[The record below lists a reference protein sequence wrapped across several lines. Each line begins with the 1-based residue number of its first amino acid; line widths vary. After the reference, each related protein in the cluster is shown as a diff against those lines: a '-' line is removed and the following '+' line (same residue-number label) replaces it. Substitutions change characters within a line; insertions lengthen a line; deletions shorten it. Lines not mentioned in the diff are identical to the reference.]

1 MSGHRVSVQ
10 GRALALGV
18 MASTVGGLV
27 SWLFLVILTQPIA
40 RLSAGFG
47 NFEFFALVVLAL
59 VMIASLGGTN
69 VMRSLLAG
77 AIGVLLAMPGINAA
91 TGQTRL
97 TAGITELNDGFKLLP
112 VLIGLF
118 AISQILREI
127 ACAIHGQ
134 TSTKQ
139 NPVVRLGN
147 DSVRFG
153 IADMARHA
161 VNMLRSSVIGTLIGI
176 LPGIGANISSVAAYA
191 AAKGLS
197 KEPDAFGRGSESGVV
212 AAESA
217 NNATIGGALIPL
229 LAMGLPGSV
238 VEAVLLGALVL
249 HGLQPGPRL
258 MQEAPAMVYTVM
270 GSMLIA
276 NLMMTLIMLGTMRWM
291 ARLTSVPRAYLLP
304 VILMFCVIG
313 SFAMGN
319 RFFDVWVM
327 LGFGVLGL
335 VCESR
340 WVRLPLAPLIIGFVL
355 GPIAETKISQGL
367 QASGGSWWPLLTRP
381 I

>member
-1 MSGHRVSVQ
+1 MELMNSLDAPFLAWGMLLILLGTSLGVFVGAVPGLTGVMLITLMLPLTYGADPLLAMAFLISIYVGAVSGGMISATLLRMPGTPAAIVTTLDGYPMARQ
-10 GRALALGV
+10 GRPGRALALGV

-258 MQEAPAMVYTVM
+258 MQEAPAMVYTVPV
-270 GSMLIA
+270 A
-276 NLMMTLIMLGTMRWM
+276 
-291 ARLTSVPRAYLLP
+291 ARAIP
-304 VILMFCVIG
+304 
-313 SFAMGN
+313 
-319 RFFDVWVM
+319 
-327 LGFGVLGL
+327 
-335 VCESR
+335 
-340 WVRLPLAPLIIGFVL
+340 
-355 GPIAETKISQGL
+355 
-367 QASGGSWWPLLTRP
+367 TRP
-381 I
+381 ATPPP